1 MKIYIKSCF
10 VAILQTLSIYRST
23 SNFLSDRNLD
33 TLAGIFLHDSR

>member
-23 SNFLSDRNLD
+23 SNFLSNGNLN
-33 TLAGIFLHDSR
+33 TQA